1 MYAPL
6 STTRHKFIQNGDKK
20 RNNKQGDAQ
29 WYDNNDQ
36 KLDNKERDLCA
47 GYNGERASTYLA
59 SFLRLEKEASIK
71 LNSTKSEDLLWP
83 HTALVGSVLPFVWRD
98 STIHMQMTIAFLISA
113 HNIRTHSHTRAAA
126 AGWVLVVG
134 LSHTMS
140 SLRQT
145 TKPKNKRI
153 DNGRAYLCRYKRK
166 HPASQRLQEEEIMER
181 CCRAGPRRAYNNNH
195 NDKSTCSWTI
205 HLLSACLW
213 FLCTQSS
220 LNLHGSYFMDSLHI
234 ITQCMEARRGENSFF
249 HSSRANFFIS
259 SFLRALCARGSSRMH
274 TLTPAAAAKH
284 FSNLESE
291 REKLLS
297 SRLTIFLLQF
307 QLAADCVLSAVCRAG
322 HIIDHCVR
330 RRCISSCGSVSTCR
344 KNATFPWH
352 RHPTM
357 QRVAWLVT
365 ERSVCASVVRGCFF
379 TGHLNFYSNSWP
391 ARRVICNMLA
401 IKGNNK
407 SFLCMKA
414 VLAIKAADLWVSE
427 VFCFSIQ
434 TQECRCLQSET
445 VNFNY
450 HISHYFGWKWH
461 TFDFF
466 AVKVLS
472 KSFGAI
478 VMISACKKCVPG
490 LLLHT
495 FKCSNCG
502 DVCT

>member
-1 MYAPL
+1 MYIILCELKYKRNKNVRLLTILTSAVFVTSAAGTSLCSRKMALCAIAYWTIGATLFVYIYAPL
-6 STTRHKFIQNGDKK
+6 STTRHKCIQNRDKK

-47 GYNGERASTYLA
+47 GHNGERASTYLA
-59 SFLRLEKEASIK
+59 SLSSAWKRGFNKIK
-71 LNSTKSEDLLWP
+71 QHKIRRSALWP

-259 SFLRALCARGSSRMH
+259 SFLRALCALARSRLQPHAH
-274 TLTPAAAAKH
+274 TLSSSSGETFFK
-284 FSNLESE
+284 FGE
-291 REKLLS
+291 REREAFVQQAHYFSAPISIGRRLCPLCCLPLDTLLA
-297 SRLTIFLLQF
+297 IVC
-307 QLAADCVLSAVCRAG
+307 AADASHRAEKCHFPMTPTPDDAEGCLTGNGTLSVCQCRAR
-322 HIIDHCVR
+322 V
-330 RRCISSCGSVSTCR
+330 
-344 KNATFPWH
+344 FFH
-352 RHPTM
+352 RP
-357 QRVAWLVT
+357 
-365 ERSVCASVVRGCFF
+365 F
-379 TGHLNFYSNSWP
+379 
-391 ARRVICNMLA
+391 
-401 IKGNNK
+401 K
-407 SFLCMKA
+407 FLF
-414 VLAIKAADLWVSE
+414 E
-427 VFCFSIQ
+427 
-434 TQECRCLQSET
+434 
-445 VNFNY
+445 
-450 HISHYFGWKWH
+450 
-461 TFDFF
+461 
-466 AVKVLS
+466 
-472 KSFGAI
+472 
-478 VMISACKKCVPG
+478 
-490 LLLHT
+490 
-495 FKCSNCG
+495 
-502 DVCT
+502 